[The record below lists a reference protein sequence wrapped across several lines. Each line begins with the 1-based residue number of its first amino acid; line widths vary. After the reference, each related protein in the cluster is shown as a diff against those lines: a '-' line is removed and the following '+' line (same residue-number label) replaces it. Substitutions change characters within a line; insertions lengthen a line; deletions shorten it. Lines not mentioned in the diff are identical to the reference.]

1 MMNARAH
8 WTRRRWLQAAF
19 AGGTCVALGSPAMAD
34 DAAPVERA
42 LELYNTHTR
51 ETVSVVF
58 QRGKEYVASAIA
70 QLRNLLRDHR
80 NGEAHDIDLDLY
92 DQLHH
97 LAVAAGRDPRFEII
111 SGYRS
116 PASNAKLAAA
126 SNGVSEKSLH
136 MSGRAIDMRLRNY
149 SCADLRD
156 LALAAKRGGV
166 GYYERSNFVHIDTGR
181 FRTWVG

>member
-1 MMNARAH
+1 MKGH
-8 WTRRRWLQAAF
+8 WTRRSYLKTLVASGAGITLGDFAF
-19 AGGTCVALGSPAMAD
+19 AAE
-34 DAAPVERA
+34 DAAPVERS

-58 QRGKEYVASAIA
+58 QRGEEYVASAIA
-70 QLRNLLRDHR
+70 ALRNVLRDHR
-80 NGEAHDIDLDLY
+80 NGEAHDIDLELY
-92 DQLHH
+92 DQLHD
-97 LAVAAGRDPRFEII
+97 LAAAAGREPRFEII

-116 PASNAKLAAA
+116 PESNAKLAAA
-126 SNGVSEKSLH
+126 GNGVSEKSLH

-149 SCADLRD
+149 LCADLRD